1 MLVVGAGAVAAVVL
15 VLALVLVAV
24 SVWSGWLFIVDA
36 LEARQ

>member
-1 MLVVGAGAVAAVVL
+1 MLVVAAGAVAAVVL

-36 LEARQ
+36 LAARQ